1 MADHVYKIVIDFNG
15 AQGGESTDV
24 GTTPQMPTKLPDAQ
38 TQTQPQQTGA
48 IASLMQKGMSSFA
61 SLATVATV
69 VSVAKSIFSHE
80 VQRIGRYTG
89 SQQAQSLANA
99 TLSLVGKFANPV
111 SSIVNYLYE
120 VEQTNYEMKW
130 ENIDLQLYRERAGTP
145 INRSRTNR

>member
-61 SLATVATV
+61 SIATIGAL
-69 VSVAKSIFSHE
+69 VSVAKSVFSHE
-80 VQRIGRYTG
+80 VQFIGRYTG
-89 SQQAQSLANA
+89 SQQAQDVANA
-99 TLSLVGKFANPV
+99 SLSMVGMIKNPIG
-111 SSIVNYLYE
+111 S
-120 VEQTNYEMKW
+120 M
-130 ENIDLQLYRERAGTP
+130 IDLAYQYEEAKYARQWESIGLTLAKERGGFSL
-145 INRSRTNR
+145 NRSRSTV

>member
-61 SLATVATV
+61 SIASVGAL

-89 SQQAQSLANA
+89 SQQAQDVANA
-99 TLSLVGKFANPV
+99 TLSILGMVANPLGTA
-111 SSIVNYLYE
+111 INLG
-120 VEQTNYEMKW
+120 YEMDQREYERTW
-130 ENIDLQLYRERAGTP
+130 ESIGLQLASERSGVTL
-145 INRSRTNR
+145 NRSRLG

>member
-38 TQTQPQQTGA
+38 TPTQPQQTGA

-61 SLATVATV
+61 SLAVVAAVTAT
-69 VSVAKSIFSHE
+69 AKNIFSHE

-89 SQQAQSLANA
+89 SQQAQDVANTA
-99 TLSLVGKFANPV
+99 LSLIGMIKNPIE
-111 SSIVNYLYE
+111 SAIAYHYEREQREYERNWESIGLVLA
-120 VEQTNYEMKW
+120 
-130 ENIDLQLYRERAGTP
+130 RERGGVSL
-145 INRSRTNR
+145 NRSRSEV